1 MFSMRK
7 QYHPMASDDGLL
19 VGDVDR
25 LVRLSQDLSTKMV
38 PLSAIW
44 ELDEVRWFNEEEP
57 PTCRALLDHIRLVLD
72 ADTAFPILL
81 GSDGRIMDG
90 MHRVLKVAL
99 EGGSEI
105 AAKQFNIDPEPDYI
119 DVNLEDLPY

>member
-1 MFSMRK
+1 
-7 QYHPMASDDGLL
+7 
-19 VGDVDR
+19 
-25 LVRLSQDLSTKMV
+25 MV

-119 DVNLEDLPY
+119 DVHLEDPPY

>member
-19 VGDVDR
+19 VWDVDR

-105 AAKQFNIDPEPDYI
+105 SAKQFDVDPEPDYI